1 MEKWPSWIEMTRTS
15 LVVQWLSICIS
26 NVGLLPSQGTKIPM
40 QLKRKKK
47 KRNDFPG
54 NLIKLVIFLDN
65 IDPWLIHYTWTGKT
79 GNRP

>member
-47 KRNDFPG
+47 KKKWFPWKSDKISYISRQHWP
-54 NLIKLVIFLDN
+54 LTDPLHLDWEN
-65 IDPWLIHYTWTGKT
+65 WE
-79 GNRP
+79 